1 MADVIGQ
8 RVRGNLVYID
18 RAGHRQRVVGAIG
31 PDVIA
36 YEFLPWVHN
45 VQDED
50 ATGTDPEGFFTTVV
64 EVGAGTS
71 EMDQSNSI
79 GILAQLVTAANE
91 NDGINLQLIGPHFE
105 FTSNQG
111 LVYFGIELDI
121 DDIDTSDIFAG
132 LAVEDTTLLGG
143 VADGVY
149 LESLDGAAT
158 SFGVTEKDATETTSA
173 ASIATLTDNTFHFL
187 EFYFDGTSVYF
198 YVDGTRSATIHTT
211 NIPDDVVLTPSIHF
225 LAGSAVASTCD
236 IRQMRAVQV
245 GRT

>member
-8 RVRGNLVYID
+8 RRGGNLVYVD
-18 RAGHRQRVVGAIG
+18 RGSHLMRVVGAVG
-31 PDVIA
+31 ADVIH

-45 VQDED
+45 IQDED

-71 EMDQSNSI
+71 EVDQSNSI
-79 GILAQLVTAANE
+79 GILAQIVTAANE
-91 NDGINLQLIGPHFE
+91 DDGLNLQLVGPHFE
-105 FTSNQG
+105 FTSNQQ
-111 LVYFGIELDI
+111 LVYMGIEIDI
-121 DDIDTSDIFAG
+121 DDIDTSDILVG

-158 SFGVTEKDATETTSA
+158 SFGVTEKSNSETTT
-173 ASIATLTDNTFHFL
+173 ASSIKTLTDNTFHFL

-198 YVDGTRSATIHTT
+198 FVDGTAGGTIHTT

-236 IRQMRAVQV
+236 IRQWRCIQI